1 MAPTHYPRGMVM
13 SDAARVALLKRIV
26 GLLLGPFGAAHSTG
40 LALERLRLQHG
51 AGWLEAYAREVGHE

>member
-1 MAPTHYPRGMVM
+1 M

-51 AGWLEAYAREVGHE
+51 AEWLEAYAAEVGCE